1 MTIETSLTGLFFA
14 AFLAATP
21 IPFQSEV
28 VFLALL
34 AMGSAAP
41 WVLVVV
47 ASVGNI
53 LGSCVTYALGRGLGG
68 PRGARWLGLTPER
81 EARAE
86 EWFARWGVWA
96 LLFSWA
102 PGGDLV
108 VALSGA
114 LRVPVLRFLI
124 LVTIAKTA
132 RYVAVALIGLGIWG

>member
-1 MTIETSLTGLFFA
+1 MQPETTLAGLFVSA
-14 AFLAATP
+14 LLAATP

-34 AMGSAAP
+34 AMDSAAP
-41 WVLVVV
+41 WVLVAV

-81 EARAE
+81 EAKAE
-86 EWFARWGVWA
+86 AWFARWGVWA

-114 LRVPVLRFLI
+114 LRVPLARFLL
-124 LVTIAKTA
+124 LVSIAKTA
-132 RYVAVALIGLGIWG
+132 RYVVVALIGLGIWG

>member
-1 MTIETSLTGLFFA
+1 MLTGTSLAGLFVA

-28 VFLALL
+28 VFLALMAQGTVPVWAL
-34 AMGSAAP
+34 I
-41 WVLVVV
+41 LV

-53 LGSCVTYALGRGLGG
+53 LGSCVTYAMGRGLGG
-68 PRGARWLGLTPER
+68 DRGARWIGLTVER
-81 EARAE
+81 QARAE
-86 EWFARWGVWA
+86 RWFARWGVWA

-114 LRVPVLRFLI
+114 LRVPLPRFVA

-132 RYVAVALIGLGIWG
+132 RYAVVALIGMGIWG

>member
-1 MTIETSLTGLFFA
+1 MQLDATLGGLFLA

-34 AMGSAAP
+34 ATEMASP
-41 WVLVVV
+41 YVLVLV
-47 ASVGNI
+47 ASTGNI

-81 EARAE
+81 EAKAE
-86 EWFARWGVWA
+86 AWFARWGVWA

-114 LRVPVLRFLI
+114 LRVPVPRFLL
-124 LVTIAKTA
+124 LVTIAKTM
-132 RYVAVALIGLGIWG
+132 RYIAVALIGLGIWG